1 MIDFTPIVRFALL
14 LVRPGALIMTAT
26 VFGGTYVTP
35 MVKVG
40 LTGVIAILLA
50 PLVDVPTTFD
60 PVGIVVLMAR
70 ELVVGLSLAFAVRL
84 VLAAVEMAGG
94 LIGFQAGFSV
104 ASVVDPQSGVR
115 NNVIAALYG
124 SLALFIFFVVDGHH
138 SVLRSLAQSY
148 QVLPL
153 GTGGIADTIP
163 VLVTRM
169 LGVIFLVG
177 TRLAAPVVVVLLML
191 ELSLGLMA
199 RLAPALNLM
208 VVGFPMR
215 VMLGLVAIAA
225 AVGAVPA
232 VVTGLIEPAMELATE
247 LALAFG

>member
-1 MIDFTPIVRFALL
+1 MIDFTPIMRFALL
-14 LVRPGALIMTAT
+14 LVRPGALVMSTP

-40 LTGVIAILLA
+40 LTGVLALLLA

-60 PVGIVVLMAR
+60 AVALVVLMTR

-84 VLAAVEMAGG
+84 VLGAAEMAGG

-104 ASVVDPQSGVR
+104 AAVVDPQSGVR
-115 NNVIAALYG
+115 NNVIAALYA
-124 SLALFIFFVVDGHH
+124 SLALFIFFAVDAHH
-138 SVLRSLAQSY
+138 VVLRSLVQSY

-163 VLVTRM
+163 DLITRM

-199 RLAPALNLM
+199 RAAPALNLM
-208 VVGFPMR
+208 VVGFPLR
-215 VMLGLVAIAA
+215 VLLGLVAIAA
-225 AVGAVPA
+225 AIGTVPG
-232 VVTGLIEPAMELATE
+232 VVTGLVEPVMELATQ